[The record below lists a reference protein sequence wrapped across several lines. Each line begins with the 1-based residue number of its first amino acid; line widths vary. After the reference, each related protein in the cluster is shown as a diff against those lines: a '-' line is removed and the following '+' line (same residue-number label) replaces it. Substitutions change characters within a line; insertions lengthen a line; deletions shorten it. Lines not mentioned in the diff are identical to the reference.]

1 MCSDKFVIDRVEEL
15 HLLVQWRL
23 LVELDELGNGVHLNI
38 ANNIHATI
46 PLDLAV
52 LNLAFASVA
61 NRETIMNDVP
71 RPVERAL
78 LLSIQRNTCQSHF
91 CMLIGWHLT

>member
-1 MCSDKFVIDRVEEL
+1 MDSYMCSDKFVVDRVEQL

-52 LNLAFASVA
+52 LNLDFASA
-61 NRETIMNDVP
+61 ATRKPIINDVL
-71 RPVERAL
+71 RPA
-78 LLSIQRNTCQSHF
+78 
-91 CMLIGWHLT
+91 